1 MLAPAISMALSA
13 LLAISPSGKD
23 ATCRDLSFVPP
34 AIVSPGAVGPAAA
47 GSVDPELRALY
58 LSGRSYRDFL
68 GGATRRTELWHGN
81 TERGEEIDASL
92 VERARAVGGTWHF
105 LAVAV
110 DSCSDSVST
119 IPYLG
124 GLVALVPG
132 LEMRVVDSTAGRA
145 VMESHRT
152 PDGRAATPTVLLL
165 DADHDEAGCFIE
177 RPPELQTWI
186 LENSD
191 WSGQQVYE
199 RKMAWY
205 DEDGGSGTVEAFVEM
220 LEAAARG
227 ETVCR

>member
-1 MLAPAISMALSA
+1 MLASPVSLALSA
-13 LLAISPSGKD
+13 LLAVSSSGED
-23 ATCRDLSFVPP
+23 ATCRDLSSVPS
-34 AIVSPGAVGPAAA
+34 AIGSPGAVGPATG

-58 LSGRSYRDFL
+58 VSGRSYREFL

-81 TERGEEIDASL
+81 TERAREIDPAL

-119 IPYLG
+119 IPYLAR
-124 GLVALVPG
+124 LVALVPG
-132 LEMRVVDSTAGRA
+132 LEMRVVDSAAGRA
-145 VMESHRT
+145 VMESHLT

-165 DADHDEAGCFIE
+165 DADHGEAGCFVE

-186 LENSD
+186 LENSE

-205 DEDGGSGTVEAFVEM
+205 DEDGGNGTVQAFVEM